1 MTDEI
6 KVLASKVDSMSGT
19 LERVLSAIEKQ
30 ANTAEQLVRAMERH
44 DAHSEQQ
51 AQINQEVQLALKD
64 VGGRLRQVELTQ
76 ARAVIHD
83 QSIEALKNSI
93 ATLEV
98 RVRNVEQSTLVN
110 TTKLAPIWSVIIKAA
125 GVVAA
130 AGVGFFL
137 GNK

>member
-76 ARAVIHD
+76 AKAVIHD
-83 QSIEALKNSI
+83 QSIAALKNSI
-93 ATLEV
+93 AALEV
-98 RVRNVEQSTLVN
+98 RVRDVEQSTLVN
-110 TTKLAPIWSVIIKAA
+110 TTKITPIWSVIIRVA
-125 GVVAA
+125 GGIAL
-130 AGVGFFL
+130 AGVGFLL
-137 GNK
+137 GTK